1 MDGLLYQGSLPAG
14 PHLLPKS
21 ITPHFATRA
30 ISELFCDPTKQP
42 LNASQKR
49 IKEQGCPQS

>member
-21 ITPHFATRA
+21 IMPHFATSA
-30 ISELFCDPTKQP
+30 IPELLSDPM
-42 LNASQKR
+42 
-49 IKEQGCPQS
+49 

>member
-21 ITPHFATRA
+21 IVPHFATSA
-30 ISELFCDPTKQP
+30 TPELLCDPT
-42 LNASQKR
+42 
-49 IKEQGCPQS
+49 